1 MSRYPKKLEVIPLV
15 RPVFPPFNVIHSHF
29 KKSKAANTL
38 SNFGPCFDQVVGRL
52 QQFLFSC
59 HPLPVATGTAAI
71 QIAVQTHFRRGSKIA
86 IPDYT
91 HIGTLQAVTAAG
103 CEPVLFPCDR
113 ETWTI
118 DLKVLNEHIRE
129 MDGVIVVSPFGY
141 QVDFARYDE
150 LTRSAKRILIYDLAG
165 GWGMQPATENTVCYS
180 LHATKNFSCGE
191 GGIVCFNKRPDFMEG
206 KRLINFDILPD
217 RSVASPWGTNLKLDE
232 LKLAVILAHLD
243 DAEKLTFRTLQK
255 KATLDVYHRELES
268 VCIPHELHRNGAPS
282 LCVLGGMKAMELESA
297 CKVEGFICKQYY
309 PLLSQ
314 MPLLND
320 IPYIEKSSP
329 FFQTC
334 LALPSDVS
342 FDEAIEV
349 SIRVKRIL
357 KR

>member
-1 MSRYPKKLEVIPLV
+1 MSRIPKLETIPLV
-15 RPVFPPFNVIHSHF
+15 RPVFPAFNAIQLHF

-52 QQFLFSC
+52 SQFIPGHS
-59 HPLPVATGTAAI
+59 LPVATGTAAI

-113 ETWTI
+113 DTWTL
-118 DLKVLNEHIRE
+118 DTQVLNEHIRE

-141 QVDFARYDE
+141 QVDFAKYDE
-150 LTRSAKRILIYDLAG
+150 IAYSAKRILIYDLAG
-165 GWGMQPATENTVCYS
+165 GWGMNPETHNTVCYS

-243 DAEKLTFRTLQK
+243 DVEKLTFRTLQK

-268 VCIPHELHRNGAPS
+268 VCIPHELHRHGAPS
-282 LCVLGGMKAMELESA
+282 LCVLGGMKAMELEAA
-297 CKVEGFICKQYY
+297 CKVEGFMCKQYY

-314 MPLLND
+314 MPLLN
-320 IPYIEKSSP
+320 IAYVEKSSP

-334 LALPSDVS
+334 LALPSDVT
-342 FDEAIEV
+342 FDEAVEV
-349 SIRVKRIL
+349 SVRVKRIL